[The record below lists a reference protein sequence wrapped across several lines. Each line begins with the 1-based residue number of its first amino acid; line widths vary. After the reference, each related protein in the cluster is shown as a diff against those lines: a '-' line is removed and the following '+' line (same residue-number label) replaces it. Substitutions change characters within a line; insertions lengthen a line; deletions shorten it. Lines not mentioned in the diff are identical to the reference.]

1 MKIMNFKKVAT
12 STNDADGKGTFIPA
26 DSILAIRQTT
36 ANDVLV
42 LLKAVAGTGNN
53 AVGDNIT
60 IEATGKAEEV
70 GDFIAQRM
78 YGNMQKG
85 AIVVVDADSAG
96 SAIVTQDITAV

>member
-26 DSILAIRQTT
+26 DSILAIRQTD
-36 ANDVLV
+36 ADNLAV
-42 LLKAVAGTGNN
+42 LLKAVAGSAND
-53 AVGDNIT
+53 AIGDNIG
-60 IEATGKAEEV
+60 IVATGKAAEV

-96 SAIVTQDITAV
+96 SAIVTQIIAAV

>member
-53 AVGDNIT
+53 APSKQLAKRKRL
-60 IEATGKAEEV
+60 ATSLLKEC
-70 GDFIAQRM
+70 M
-78 YGNMQKG
+78 
-85 AIVVVDADSAG
+85 
-96 SAIVTQDITAV
+96 VTCKKER